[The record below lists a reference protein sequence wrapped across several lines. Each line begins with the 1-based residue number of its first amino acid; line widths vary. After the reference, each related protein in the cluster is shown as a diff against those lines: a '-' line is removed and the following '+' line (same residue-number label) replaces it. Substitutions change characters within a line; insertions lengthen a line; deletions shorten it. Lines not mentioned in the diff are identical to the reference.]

1 MDSTQTIQSIAAS
14 LTALAEDG
22 QDINLNE
29 DTPNGKKERTYNQRE
44 AMKATGTHSSQL
56 NEICEAL
63 NINCHILREGKRP
76 LWRITLTDVQAI
88 REYIGH
94 APFMRTQDQDI
105 AIWCTATLKGG
116 AGKTT
121 DTATLAVGLATEPMT
136 RYRIGVIDLDPQGT
150 LTSLIKP
157 NLCPDDFTVGDL
169 MINELEFDEGETFEQ
184 VCKDAFVQTNIDNL
198 RILPAGDH
206 DRHYD
211 AVVES
216 RKIEA
221 NSKGEVYNA
230 FEDLQ
235 RIIEAVKDEFDIIMI
250 DTPPQFNAAAMSGQ
264 YVANGLLIPLRP
276 SSHDRKAS
284 AKYIKYLA
292 TTDELLTGLG
302 QRKKEDIGVLIS
314 GVDNR
319 SDHQRKSADEIRD
332 VIGQWCYDDNFIQSD
347 AVTNAATHFMTVY
360 DVSPSGFVG
369 KGSVDSLKNAQA
381 AYLPIINELER
392 KIRRTW
398 GLS

>member
-1 MDSTQTIQSIAAS
+1 MNSTQTIINIASS
-14 LTALAEDG
+14 LEALA
-22 QDINLNE
+22 QDNNDTTLTE
-29 DTPNGKKERTYNQRE
+29 ETPNGKKERVYNQRE
-44 AMKATGTHSSQL
+44 AMEATGAHSVLL
-56 NEICEAL
+56 NEVCDVLGIQY
-63 NINCHILREGKRP
+63 NIVREGKRP
-76 LWRITLTDVQAI
+76 LWRITLKDVQAI
-88 REYIGH
+88 REHMGY
-94 APFMRTQDQDI
+94 APFKRTEEQEL

-121 DTATLAVGLATEPMT
+121 DTATLAIGLATEPMT
-136 RYRIGVIDLDPQGT
+136 KYRIGLIDLDPQGS
-150 LTSLIKP
+150 LTSIIKP

-169 MINELEFDEGETFEQ
+169 LIADFELDEGETFEQ
-184 VCKDAFVQTNIDNL
+184 VCREAFVQTNIDNV

-216 RKIEA
+216 RKIKA
-221 NSKGEVYNA
+221 NAEGAVYNA

-235 RIIEAVKDEFDIIMI
+235 RIIDAVKDEFDIILI

-284 AKYIKYLA
+284 AKYIKYLS

-302 QRKKEDIGVLIS
+302 QRKKEDISVLIS

-319 SDHQRKSADEIRD
+319 SPHQRKSADEIRG
-332 VIGQWCYDDNFIQSD
+332 VIGQWCFNNDFIQSD
-347 AVTNAATHFMTVY
+347 AVTNAAQKSMTVF

-369 KGSVDSLKNAQA
+369 IGSAESLRSAQA
-381 AYLPIINELER
+381 AYRPIVEELEQ

-398 GLS
+398 GL